1 MNFIAVYARVIG
13 LLKADR
19 AIAIAL
25 VFGNLLVIGLQ
36 FAEPVL
42 FGRVINLLTL
52 SGSLSRA
59 ALMSKAE
66 ILLGIWAA
74 VGLVGIAASVSVAVQ
89 ADRLAHRN
97 RLAAMA
103 RFFRHVLSLPPSFH
117 RDRQSGGL
125 LKMMLSGADSLFW
138 MWLSFFREH
147 LSTFLATIVLLP
159 LTIILNW
166 QLAIAL
172 ILLVVVFCVFTI
184 LVINKTE
191 TAQRQVEAFHSSLA
205 GSAQDTLANVMVVQA
220 FTRLSAEASKFRD
233 TGEQVLAKQFPVTS
247 WWAVLSVVTSAAS
260 TITVITIFMIGTL
273 LHLQNAAS
281 IGAIVSFMGFAT
293 LLVGRLTSAMGFI
306 SRLFL
311 QMPTLIDFFAILD
324 AESTIHEDAGAQ
336 HLRVSRGGVVFEKV
350 SFDYVTGIPTIANIS
365 FTARPGSII
374 ALVGATGA
382 GKSSTM
388 ALLQRYWDPTR
399 GRILIDGQDIRHV
412 TLDSLRGAIG
422 VVFQDSLL
430 FNRSIREN
438 LMVGKPDATESE
450 LYRACAMAEALDF
463 ILTQPNGFETMIG
476 ERGANLSGGQ
486 RQRLAI
492 ARAILKDPPILVLDE
507 ATSALDAATEAK
519 VGRALRALMV
529 GRTSFIIAHR
539 LSTIRDADEILVF
552 DEGRIV
558 ERGSFA
564 QLISAGGS
572 FAALVEA
579 QIMTGAPAL
588 TGSS

>member
-1 MNFIAVYARVIG
+1 MKFLTVYTRVIG
-13 LLKADR
+13 LLRPDR
-19 AIAIAL
+19 GIAI
-25 VFGNLLVIGLQ
+25 GLVIANLVVMAFQ

-52 SGSLSRA
+52 SDTMTNKSVIHGA
-59 ALMSKAE
+59 EALLA
-66 ILLGIWAA
+66 IWAGI
-74 VGLVGIAASVSVAVQ
+74 GLLSIGANIMLAVQ
-89 ADRLAHRN
+89 AERLAHRN
-97 RLAAMA
+97 RLTAMA
-103 RFFRHVLSLPPSFH
+103 RYFRHVLSLPPAFH
-117 RDRQSGGL
+117 RERQSGRL
-125 LKMMLSGADSLFW
+125 MKMMLSGADGLFW

-147 LSTFLATIVLLP
+147 LATLLATIVLLP

-172 ILLVVVFCVFTI
+172 IVLVVVFCTFTI
-184 LVINKTE
+184 LVISKTE
-191 TAQRQVEAFHSSLA
+191 TAQRQVEGYHSTLA
-205 GSAQDTLANVMVVQA
+205 GTAQDALANVLVVQA
-220 FTRLSAEASKFRD
+220 FTRLSAEAKNFRA
-233 TGEQVLAKQFPVTS
+233 TGDLVLQKQFPVLN

-260 TITVITIFMIGTL
+260 TITVITIFMIGTV
-273 LHLQNAAS
+273 LHLEGAAS

-293 LLVGRLTSAMGFI
+293 LLIGRLTGAMGFI

-324 AESTIHEDAGAQ
+324 AESTILEKSAAPR
-336 HLRVSRGGVVFEKV
+336 LRVTAGDVRFESV
-350 SFDYVTGIPTIANIS
+350 SFEYVSGIPTVQNVS
-365 FTARPGSII
+365 FTAKSGSVV

-399 GRILIDGQDIRHV
+399 GRITIDDQDIRNV
-412 TLDSLRGAIG
+412 TLDSLRSAIG

-438 LMVGKPDATESE
+438 LLVGKPDATEAE
-450 LYRACAMAEALDF
+450 LHKACRMAEALDF
-463 ILTQPNGFETMIG
+463 IERQPNGFDTLIG
-476 ERGANLSGGQ
+476 ERGVNLSGGQ

-507 ATSALDAATEAK
+507 ATSALDAATEAR

-552 DEGRIV
+552 EDGRIV

-564 QLISAGGS
+564 QLLAAGRN
-572 FAALVEA
+572 FAALVET
-579 QIMTGAPAL
+579 QIMVGQAA
-588 TGSS
+588 

>member
-1 MNFIAVYARVIG
+1 VLGLLRPDRGIAVG
-13 LLKADR
+13 LVVA
-19 AIAIAL
+19 
-25 VFGNLLVIGLQ
+25 NLLVMAFQ

-52 SGSLSRA
+52 SDTMTNKSVIHGA
-59 ALMSKAE
+59 VV
-66 ILLGIWAA
+66 LLAIWAGI
-74 VGLVGIAASVSVAVQ
+74 GLISIGANIMLAVQ
-89 ADRLAHRN
+89 AERLAHRN
-97 RLAAMA
+97 RLTAMA
-103 RFFRHVLSLPPSFH
+103 RYFRHVLSLPPAFH
-117 RDRQSGGL
+117 RDRQSGRL
-125 LKMMLSGADSLFW
+125 LKMMLSGADGLFW

-147 LSTFLATIVLLP
+147 LATLLATLVLLP
-159 LTIILNW
+159 LTIMLNW
-166 QLAIAL
+166 QLALAL
-172 ILLVVVFCVFTI
+172 IVLVGIFCTFTI
-184 LVINKTE
+184 LVISKTE
-191 TAQRQVEAFHSSLA
+191 TAQRQVEGYHSTLA
-205 GSAQDTLANVMVVQA
+205 GTAQDALANVLVVQA
-220 FTRLSAEASKFRD
+220 FTRLSAEASNFRA
-233 TGEQVLAKQFPVTS
+233 TGDMVLKKQFPVLN

-260 TITVITIFMIGTL
+260 TITVITIFMIGTI
-273 LHLQNAAS
+273 LHLQGAAS

-293 LLVGRLTSAMGFI
+293 LLIGRLTGAMGFI

-324 AESTIHEDAGAQ
+324 AESTILEPMGAPRLKVTAG
-336 HLRVSRGGVVFEKV
+336 KV
-350 SFDYVTGIPTIANIS
+350 SFENVSFEYVTGIPTIANIS
-365 FTARPGSII
+365 FTAQPGSVV

-399 GRILIDGQDIRHV
+399 GRIMVDGQDIRDV
-412 TLDSLRGAIG
+412 SLDSLRAAIG

-438 LMVGKPDATESE
+438 LLVGKPDATDLE
-450 LYRACAMAEALDF
+450 LQKACRSAEALDF
-463 ILTQPNGFETMIG
+463 ILAQPKGFDTMIG
-476 ERGANLSGGQ
+476 ERGVNLSGGQ

-552 DEGRIV
+552 DDGRIV
-558 ERGSFA
+558 ERGSFS
-564 QLISAGGS
+564 QLLAAGGNFS
-572 FAALVEA
+572 TLVET
-579 QIMTGAPAL
+579 QIMVGAPA
-588 TGSS
+588 